1 MQTRGK
7 AINGMAALVNL
18 TPIVILNET
27 NKSGLLRILGFQALH
42 QVVMV
47 KIEVDGEI
55 YFNGTQ
61 QNLMQSTNVSVP
73 LGMAIYISNN
83 STPQIDAYRKIFNIP
98 FTNSLKITLVHNQ
111 TTTSTNVYYGAEYAI
126 DV

>member
-7 AINGMAALVNL
+7 SINGMATLVNL

-27 NKSGLLRILGFQALH
+27 SKSGMLRLLGFQNLNPF
-42 QVVMV
+42 VMV

-55 YFNGTQ
+55 YFYGSQ
-61 QNLMQSTNVSVP
+61 VNLMQSTNSSVP

-83 STPQIDAYRKIFNIP
+83 STPQVDPYRKIFNIP
-98 FTNSLKITLVHNQ
+98 FTNSLKITLVHNP
-111 TTTSTNVYYGAEYAI
+111 TTPQTNVYYGAEYAI